1 MKKFI
6 IVTLI
11 LALAVTACLC
21 FTACNKVYNKA
32 KIVDIDYSKVL
43 VDYLK
48 YPNADN
54 DASMQEIQRNVK
66 DIYEDTTLTDAQKVA
81 QMMAR
86 ATKNEIDCAYFA
98 YFRDQKGETKM
109 GSNKGQL
116 IYQRLRRQS
125 DTLKDDT
132 TIKMPVNATFGSI
145 ERKATTSADIRFTN
159 NGKYNRMNNKSPI
172 VYNES
177 TGLLEVATWKKQ
189 SSDNWNK
196 PEDAKGS
203 RSDEEARKTCVNWN
217 VENVVDSKDIT
228 IELRTDDNGNKY
240 FYLKFSINVDAANA
254 DKTTIANLEND
265 NGGSGMKYNY
275 SHFEMEIWENGL
287 AKKYII
293 DGSWSGKIAKIYSG
307 SAQSKSTIIF
317 SYSEADLDYS
327 KTDAIYKG
335 ILKK

>member
-125 DTLKDDT
+125 DTVKDDT
-132 TIKMPVNATFGSI
+132 TIKMPVNATFGSF
-145 ERKATTSADIRFTN
+145 ERMATTSADIRYTSE
-159 NGKYNRMNNKSPI
+159 GKYKRMNNKSSI
-172 VYNES
+172 V
-177 TGLLEVATWKKQ
+177 
-189 SSDNWNK
+189 
-196 PEDAKGS
+196 
-203 RSDEEARKTCVNWN
+203 
-217 VENVVDSKDIT
+217 
-228 IELRTDDNGNKY
+228 
-240 FYLKFSINVDAANA
+240 
-254 DKTTIANLEND
+254 
-265 NGGSGMKYNY
+265 
-275 SHFEMEIWENGL
+275 
-287 AKKYII
+287 
-293 DGSWSGKIAKIYSG
+293 
-307 SAQSKSTIIF
+307 
-317 SYSEADLDYS
+317 
-327 KTDAIYKG
+327 
-335 ILKK
+335 

>member
-1 MKKFI
+1 
-6 IVTLI
+6 
-11 LALAVTACLC
+11 
-21 FTACNKVYNKA
+21 
-32 KIVDIDYSKVL
+32 
-43 VDYLK
+43 
-48 YPNADN
+48 
-54 DASMQEIQRNVK
+54 
-66 DIYEDTTLTDAQKVA
+66 
-81 QMMAR
+81 
-86 ATKNEIDCAYFA
+86 
-98 YFRDQKGETKM
+98 
-109 GSNKGQL
+109 
-116 IYQRLRRQS
+116 
-125 DTLKDDT
+125 
-132 TIKMPVNATFGSI
+132 
-145 ERKATTSADIRFTN
+145 
-159 NGKYNRMNNKSPI
+159 MNNKSSI

-293 DGSWSGKIAKIYSG
+293 DESWSGKIAKIYSG